1 MINNFE
7 KIKPLLTFK
16 DENHFYFLQVI
27 QRKKDFDKDGGDRI
41 RYLGSNNNNR
51 LIKAYYIYSIEQLD
65 RYTSEIIGLC
75 EMFKARA
82 GINLNPRNNRDVA
95 LDCLERLARDI
106 KCNNFDVSK
115 MYNSVCGENKGS
127 DKHWIIDIDK
137 DSYEG
142 ICENNDLLIKE
153 IIYNISKIEP
163 FRSVECIIPSKSG
176 FHIITKAFNTQKFK
190 EIYPKLDIHKN
201 NPTNLYIS

>member
-1 MINNFE
+1 MILNNFE
-7 KIKPLLTFK
+7 IIKPLLTFK

-51 LIKAYYIYSIEQLD
+51 LIKAYYIYSIEQLN

-106 KCNNFDVSK
+106 RCNNFDVSK
-115 MYNSVCGENKGS
+115 IYNSVCGENKGS
-127 DKHWIIDIDK
+127 DKHWIIDLD
-137 DSYEG
+137 EH
-142 ICENNDLLIKE
+142 DLPMQGSIMNFLDT
-153 IIYNISKIEP
+153 IEP
-163 FRSVECIIPSKSG
+163 FGEKKIIAQVPSKTG
-176 FHIITKAFNTQKFK
+176 MHLITKSFNRQKFK
-190 EIYPKLDIHKN
+190 EQFPTIETHVN
-201 NPTNLYIS
+201 NPTNLYIP

>member
-1 MINNFE
+1 MLNNFE
-7 KIKPLLTFK
+7 IIKPLLTFK
-16 DENHFYFLQVI
+16 DESHFYFLQVI

-106 KCNNFDVSK
+106 RCNNYDVSK
-115 MYNSVCGENKGS
+115 IYNSVCGENKGT
-127 DKHWIIDIDK
+127 DKNWIIDLD
-137 DSYEG
+137 EH
-142 ICENNDLLIKE
+142 DLPAQGS
-153 IIYNISKIEP
+153 IISFLDTIEP
-163 FRSVECIIPSKSG
+163 FGEKKIIAQVPSKTG
-176 FHIITKAFNTQKFK
+176 MHLITKSFNRQKFK
-190 EIYPKLDIHKN
+190 EQFPTIEIHVN

>member
-1 MINNFE
+1 MLNNFE
-7 KIKPLLTFK
+7 IIKPLLTFK

-41 RYLGSNNNNR
+41 RYVGSNNNNR

-106 KCNNFDVSK
+106 RCNNYDVSK
-115 MYNSVCGENKGS
+115 MYNSVCGENKGT
-127 DKHWIIDIDK
+127 DKNWIIDLD
-137 DSYEG
+137 EH
-142 ICENNDLLIKE
+142 DLPAQGSIMNFLDT
-153 IIYNISKIEP
+153 IEP
-163 FRSVECIIPSKSG
+163 FGEKKIIAQVPSKTG
-176 FHIITKAFNTQKFK
+176 MHLITKSFNRQKFK
-190 EIYPKLDIHKN
+190 EQFPTIEIHVN